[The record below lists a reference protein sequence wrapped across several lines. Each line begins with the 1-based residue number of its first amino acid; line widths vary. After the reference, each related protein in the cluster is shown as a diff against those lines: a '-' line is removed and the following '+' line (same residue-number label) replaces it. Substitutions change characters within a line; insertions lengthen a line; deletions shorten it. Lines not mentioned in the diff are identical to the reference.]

1 MPSFCAFHPI
11 WVWGGGGGGAGLP
24 RGLGHYLLLQFSN
37 LGSSKMV
44 IFETDFFDIL
54 TIQNDQISYAK
65 HVLAP
70 LHMFFRCC
78 VVRLPEAALFL
89 LSPTSAVPC
98 ARTVRTAT
106 SCSRSPRRALRLLAA
121 AERRVAGPAPS
132 GPGRQTAFAHPTACP
147 CGSSLGLRQPRA
159 PGRPISGCRWAHP
172 HPLRRPL
179 HGGDLNLRCALRV
192 CRHPLCER

>member
-1 MPSFCAFHPI
+1 MFRRAPQA
-11 WVWGGGGGGAGLP
+11 GGNQPGGKAQNSEIGPFPPAP
-24 RGLGHYLLLQFSN
+24 RPLYI
-37 LGSSKMV
+37 GSWTVKA
-44 IFETDFFDIL
+44 
-54 TIQNDQISYAK
+54 QY
-65 HVLAP
+65 P
-70 LHMFFRCC
+70 LCVFFRCC
-78 VVRLPEAALFL
+78 VVRLPEAALLL

-106 SCSRSPRRALRLLAA
+106 SCTRSPRRALRLLAA

-159 PGRPISGCRWAHP
+159 PGRPVSGCRWAHL

>member
-1 MPSFCAFHPI
+1 MGPPKASKFAVCRWFN
-11 WVWGGGGGGAGLP
+11 GLWCV
-24 RGLGHYLLLQFSN
+24 HKLLKQFST
-37 LGSSKMV
+37 LYRSKMD
-44 IFETDFFDIL
+44 IFAKHFFDIV
-54 TIQNDQISYAK
+54 TTYNDEICYVK
-65 HVLAP
+65 HVLA
-70 LHMFFRCC
+70 LFYVFFRCC